1 VLLAGCLAAIGGA
14 VAGHLV
20 SFDVTASATAFV
32 LLLALGVALARLSES
47 RTEPTDAQQRQV
59 ASAAAQRAPWVGPA
73 RARTTSEAWAGLS
86 ARAGPAVA
94 LRRLAV
100 LPLLLMIMAGVSGAV
115 WQANV
120 RPIAAD
126 MAARVAEQRAAADD
140 WWGAR
145 RAAERAVAW
154 WPVEPAYRRTL
165 SWTYLQCALGLAA
178 TAAADSAAPAG
189 AGGPA
194 DDPCTTGSAQQC
206 RGYLLERAEAELLAA
221 RDLRPREYRTW
232 AALGELY
239 GVWGN
244 RWDATRLPLA
254 HQAFGRATELAPN
267 LATLYT
273 AWGMVDLAGGR
284 FAPSAV
290 HFRRAVD
297 LDATD
302 GYAFAHLGQAELG
315 AGHIA
320 AAASAFEQA
329 VHWAPD
335 LAGAYVGLARALWL
349 GGQPHAAAVA
359 VTQALAL
366 DPNSP
371 AALALRQE
379 ISGQP

>member
-1 VLLAGCLAAIGGA
+1 MVGN
-14 VAGHLV
+14 LV
-20 SFDVTASATAFV
+20 SFDVTATATATV
-32 LLLALGVALARLSES
+32 LLLALGVGLARLSES
-47 RTEPTDAQQRQV
+47 RTAPSDAQQLQ
-59 ASAAAQRAPWVGPA
+59 ATGAAAQRAPWAGPA
-73 RARTTSEAWAGLS
+73 RARGQMTSEAWAGLS
-86 ARAGPAVA
+86 AGAGPAVA
-94 LRRLAV
+94 PRRLVV
-100 LPLLLMIMAGVSGAV
+100 LLLLLMIMAGVSGAV

-126 MAARVAEQRAAADD
+126 MAARVAEQRAATDD

-165 SWTYLQCALGLAA
+165 SWTYLQCALGL
-178 TAAADSAAPAG
+178 TAIGSADSAALAG
-189 AGGPA
+189 AGGQA
-194 DDPCTTGSAQQC
+194 GDPCTTGSALQC
-206 RGYLLERAEAELLAA
+206 RRYLIGRAEAELLAA

-254 HQAFGRATELAPN
+254 HQAFVQAAGLAPS

-284 FAPSAV
+284 FAPAAV
-290 HFRRAVD
+290 NFRRAVD

-302 GYAFAHLGQAELG
+302 GYAFAHLGEAELG
-315 AGHIA
+315 AGHHA
-320 AAASAFEQA
+320 AAEAAFEQA
-329 VHWAPD
+329 VQWAPN
-335 LAGAYVGLARALWL
+335 LAGAYVGLACALWL
-349 GGQPHAAAVA
+349 GGRPHADGVA

-366 DPNSP
+366 DPTSA
-371 AALALRQE
+371 AALALRRE

>member
-1 VLLAGCLAAIGGA
+1 M
-14 VAGHLV
+14 
-20 SFDVTASATAFV
+20 
-32 LLLALGVALARLSES
+32 
-47 RTEPTDAQQRQV
+47 
-59 ASAAAQRAPWVGPA
+59 
-73 RARTTSEAWAGLS
+73 
-86 ARAGPAVA
+86 A

-126 MAARVAEQRAAADD
+126 MAARAADQHAAAGD

-165 SWTYLQCALGLAA
+165 SWIYLQAALGLA
-178 TAAADSAAPAG
+178 TAGSADS
-189 AGGPA
+189 
-194 DDPCTTGSAQQC
+194 DCTTASGLQC
-206 RGYLLERAEAELLAA
+206 RNYLIERAEAELLAA

-254 HQAFGRATELAPN
+254 HQAFVQATGLAPG
-267 LATLYT
+267 LATLHT
-273 AWGMVDLAGGR
+273 AWGMVDLAGAR
-284 FAPSAV
+284 FAPAAV
-290 HFRRAVD
+290 QFRRAVD

-302 GYAFAHLGQAELG
+302 GYAFAHLGEAELG
-315 AGHIA
+315 AGHHVA
-320 AAASAFEQA
+320 AAAAFEQA
-329 VHWAPD
+329 VRWAPN

-349 GGQPHAAAVA
+349 EGQPHAAGVA
-359 VTQALAL
+359 VTRALAL
-366 DPNSP
+366 DPASP
-371 AALALRQE
+371 AALALRRRRSADSPNLGRQRDIRRDNHE
-379 ISGQP
+379 ITYAMAHRLCAGRPDAGRRRSRRAA

>member
-1 VLLAGCLAAIGGA
+1 M
-14 VAGHLV
+14 
-20 SFDVTASATAFV
+20 
-32 LLLALGVALARLSES
+32 
-47 RTEPTDAQQRQV
+47 
-59 ASAAAQRAPWVGPA
+59 AP
-73 RARTTSEAWAGLS
+73 
-86 ARAGPAVA
+86 
-94 LRRLAV
+94 RRLAV

-126 MAARVAEQRAAADD
+126 MAARVAEQRTAADD

-165 SWTYLQCALGLAA
+165 SWIYLQGALGLAA
-178 TAAADSAAPAG
+178 TGSADSAASAG

-194 DDPCTTGSAQQC
+194 DDPCTTGSALQC
-206 RGYLLERAEAELLAA
+206 RSYLIGRAEAELLAA

-254 HQAFGRATELAPN
+254 HQAFVQATGLAPG

-284 FAPSAV
+284 FAPAAV

-302 GYAFAHLGQAELG
+302 GYAFAHLGEAELG
-315 AGHIA
+315 AGHHA
-320 AAASAFEQA
+320 AAAAAFEQA
-329 VHWAPD
+329 VRWAPD

-349 GGQPHAAAVA
+349 EGQPHAAGVA
-359 VTQALAL
+359 VTRALAL
-366 DPNSP
+366 DPTSP